1 MPILVSEI
9 HSSPVPRT
17 TFRRRGPLANP
28 HVQSLLA
35 SSGLRK
41 AVARMRFPNLHQD
54 STEHILDCGA
64 GVRLQGFLS
73 RQNKRPAAKGL
84 CILLHGWEGSVESS
98 YILVSAGRLLAAG
111 FDVFRLHFRDHGDTH
126 HLNEELF
133 HSCRIEE
140 VVGAARAVQALF
152 APTRLLVAGFS
163 LGGNFALRL
172 ALRAPAAGVELAHAF
187 AVCPPIDPAGSL
199 ASIET
204 APWVYQR
211 YFIAKWTD
219 SLRRKQALFPHRY
232 DFTDWL
238 KRPTLRDLTAR
249 MVEGYTNY
257 GHLDHY
263 LRGYSIAGDYLADL
277 AVPATIV
284 TATDDPV
291 IPISDYHT
299 LNVPRGVEVIL
310 ADHGGHCGFIEDWRL
325 TSWIEE
331 LLVARLSAATA

>member
-1 MPILVSEI
+1 MATSEGKL
-9 HSSPVPRT
+9 SGPPRT
-17 TFRRRGPLANP
+17 SFRRRGPLANP

-41 AVARMRFPNLHQD
+41 AVARMRFPRLHEG
-54 STEHILDCGA
+54 SSEHILDCGA

-73 RQNKRPAAKGL
+73 RQQALPAAKGL
-84 CILLHGWEGSVESS
+84 VILLHGWEGSVESS

-133 HSCRIEE
+133 HSCRIDE
-140 VVGAARAVQALF
+140 VVGAALAVQALF
-152 APTRLLVAGFS
+152 RPAKLLVAGFS
-163 LGGNFALRL
+163 LGGNFALRV
-172 ALRAPAAGVELAHAF
+172 ALRAPAAGIDLAHAF

-199 ASIET
+199 SSIET
-204 APWVYQR
+204 APWIYQR
-211 YFIAKWTD
+211 YFIAKWTG
-219 SLRRKQALFPHRY
+219 SLRRKQALFPDRY

-238 KRPTLRDLTAR
+238 KRPNLRDLTAR
-249 MVEGYTNY
+249 MVEGYTDY

-263 LRGYSIAGDYLADL
+263 LRGYSIAGDRLADL
-277 AVPATIV
+277 TVPATIV

-299 LNVPRGVEVIL
+299 LKVPGGVEVIL
-310 ADHGGHCGFIEDWRL
+310 ADHGGHCGFIEGWRL
-325 TSWIEE
+325 TSWIED
-331 LLVARLSAATA
+331 LLVERLTAAAAR

>member
-1 MPILVSEI
+1 MANSDAKM
-9 HSSPVPRT
+9 STGMRT

-35 SSGLRK
+35 SSGLRR
-41 AVARMRFPNLHQD
+41 AVARMRYPKVHQD
-54 STEHILDCGA
+54 SSEHILDCGS

-73 RQNKRPAAKGL
+73 RQNVQADARGL
-84 CILLHGWEGSVESS
+84 VILLHGWEGSVESS

-126 HLNEELF
+126 HLNPELF
-133 HSCRIEE
+133 HSCRIDE
-140 VVGAARAVQALF
+140 VVGAARAVQAQF
-152 APTRLLVAGFS
+152 RPARLLVAGFS

-172 ALRAPAAGVELAHAF
+172 ALHAPAAGIELAHAF

-199 ASIET
+199 NSIET
-204 APWVYQR
+204 APWIYQR
-211 YFIAKWTD
+211 YFISKWTD
-219 SLRRKQALFPHRY
+219 SLRRKQLLFPDRY
-232 DFTDWL
+232 DFAEWL
-238 KRPTLRDLTAR
+238 KRPTLRNLTAR
-249 MVEGYTNY
+249 MVAGYTDF

-263 LRGYSIAGDYLADL
+263 LRGYSIAGDGLAGL

-299 LNVPRGVEVIL
+299 LKVPSGVEVIL
-310 ADHGGHCGFIEDWRL
+310 AEHGGHCGFIENWRL
-325 TSWIEE
+325 TSWIED
-331 LLVARLSAATA
+331 LLVARLSAATAAL